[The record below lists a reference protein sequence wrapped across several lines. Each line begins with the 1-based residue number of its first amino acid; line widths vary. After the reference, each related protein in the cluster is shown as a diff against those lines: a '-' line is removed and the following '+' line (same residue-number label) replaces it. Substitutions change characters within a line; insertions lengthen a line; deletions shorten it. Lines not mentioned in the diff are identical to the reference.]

1 MSMLNYVTDYG
12 IITVDVSEIKAQVEN
27 EFKAVFGDDL
37 DTSAATPQGRLIEA
51 ETAARANMLEVIAY
65 ICNQINPN
73 EATGQYL
80 DSLSAL
86 TGCVRRQATRS
97 AVMATLT
104 GVAGT
109 VIPANSEATTSE
121 GNVFYLEN
129 EATIGENGS
138 VEARFLSQET
148 GAIPC
153 AAGELTGI
161 NSIVEGW
168 ETITNAS
175 SANMG
180 SDIESDEALRARR
193 RNTLYNGRSLSGDVL
208 AAISNIDNIESVFL
222 MVNNGTDP
230 LIKRGVTIAPN
241 TLYTCVLGGNN
252 QEIGNALYM
261 RNSAGCGY
269 TGNTTV
275 SVTDPWSNVSYEV
288 KFERP
293 TIKYIDVKVYLQKD
307 TGTGDVTSA
316 VTSAIMSYQ
325 YGKVGNLKQLDI
337 GDTVSPFELSS
348 AITQMVPGV
357 FVKEIQIA
365 FHGDEL
371 GTQNLELNINEIARF
386 NETDIKVRY
395 E

>member
-12 IITVDVSEIKAQVEN
+12 IITVDVSEIKTQVEN

-80 DSLSAL
+80 DSLAAL

-97 AVMATLT
+97 SVIATLT

-109 VIPANSEATTSE
+109 VIPANSEATTTE

-161 NSIVEGW
+161 NSIVQGW
-168 ETITNAS
+168 ETITNES

-252 QEIGNALYM
+252 QEIANALYM

-293 TIKYIDVKVYLQKD
+293 TVKYIDVKVYLQKD

-316 VTSAIMSYQ
+316 VTSAIMQYQ

-337 GDTVSPFELSS
+337 GDTVSPFEISS

-357 FVKEIQIA
+357 FVREVQIA
-365 FHGDEL
+365 FHGEEL
-371 GTQNLELNINEIARF
+371 DTQNLELNINEIARF
-386 NETDIKVRY
+386 NENDIKVRY

>member
-12 IITVDVSEIKAQVEN
+12 IITVDVSQIKTDVEN
-27 EFKAVFGDDL
+27 EYKTVFGDDL

-51 ETAARANMLEVIAY
+51 ETAARANMLEVLAY

-80 DSLSAL
+80 DSLCAL
-86 TGCVRRQATRS
+86 TGCIRRQATRS
-97 AVMATLT
+97 SVIATLT
-104 GVAGT
+104 GVVGT
-109 VIPANSEATTSE
+109 VIPANSEATTI
-121 GNVFYLEN
+121 NNDVFYLEN
-129 EATIGENGS
+129 EATIGEEGT
-138 VEARFLSQET
+138 VDARFLSRET

-153 AAGELTGI
+153 GVGELTSI
-161 NSIVEGW
+161 NTDVIGW
-168 ETITNAS
+168 ETINNST
-175 SANMG
+175 SANLG
-180 SDIESDEALRARR
+180 SEIESDEELRARR
-193 RNTLYNGRSLSGDVL
+193 RTTLYNGRSLSGDIITAL
-208 AAISNIDNIESVFL
+208 SNIDNIESVFL
-222 MVNNGTDP
+222 LVNNGTEP

-241 TLYTCVLGGNN
+241 TLYTCVLGGTN
-252 QEIGNALYM
+252 QEIANALYM

-275 SVTDPWSNVSYEV
+275 SVTDPWCYVSYEV

-325 YGKVGNLKQLDI
+325 YGEVANLKRIDI
-337 GDTVSPFELSS
+337 GDTISPFEISS
-348 AITQMVPGV
+348 AITAMVPGV
-357 FVKEIQIA
+357 FVKEVQIA
-365 FHGDEL
+365 FHGEEL
-371 GTQNLELNINEIARF
+371 LTQTLDININEIARF
-386 NETDIKVRY
+386 NENDIKVRY